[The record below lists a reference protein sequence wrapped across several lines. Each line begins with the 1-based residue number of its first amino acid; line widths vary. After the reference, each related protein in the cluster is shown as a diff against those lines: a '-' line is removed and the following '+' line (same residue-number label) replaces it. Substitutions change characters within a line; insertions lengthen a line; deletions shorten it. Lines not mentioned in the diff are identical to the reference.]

1 MNVCKDAYKGIGG
14 GKDPGALGQ
23 AAYVVWSEI
32 WGQVGPRAE
41 SAIKRNEGTYDE
53 GLLLLMER
61 NGYPE
66 ETYYTFSYTP
76 VPNDQGGTGG
86 GLSAHRDDPPR
97 VIRARHLPDRPPL
110 TPAHPT
116 SSPPREPPA
125 AHPPP

>member
-66 ETYYTFSYTP
+66 ETYYTFSYSP

-86 GLSAHRDDPPR
+86 IVCGNSGDKRRIICERPLALLRELAGGPPECPC
-97 VIRARHLPDRPPL
+97 A
-110 TPAHPT
+110 
-116 SSPPREPPA
+116 
-125 AHPPP
+125 